1 MPDPHRGSEEAGR
14 GAVGLVCLVCFYPQA
29 WRTADP
35 RDPAHRCPGHALL
48 GHVSEALP
56 APPWPRPHAALVAS
70 LATPPPPPP
79 GRAGAQA
86 DLAALWAELAQPP
99 GPLRRSPPRL
109 PIPFPIPVLP
119 FLPSCPPPPPPLRSA
134 CLCSRHQCSSYLLL
148 GLRPRSEAGH
158 HPLWPAPGPSP
169 ANLDCVLSPT
179 YRSGSCYKLVSL
191 LTALSPTA
199 RPTSSQR
206 LKAATSSSSATS
218 RRQTTT
224 FGDKGQPRRSPSW
237 LHLLGHRF
245 GQLTNPLRGQS
256 FSLVSSLPAPR
267 VLSCPTKWLWGPRV
281 PGSQM
286 VDISVLLCTN
296 FAQLSFFFSKLQQF
310 HRCVHLDKNTKNKQ
324 TDKIRHLVQ
333 LLSTTWKKHLF
344 FSINIKHY

>member
-1 MPDPHRGSEEAGR
+1 M
-14 GAVGLVCLVCFYPQA
+14 
-29 WRTADP
+29 
-35 RDPAHRCPGHALL
+35 
-48 GHVSEALP
+48 
-56 APPWPRPHAALVAS
+56 
-70 LATPPPPPP
+70 
-79 GRAGAQA
+79 
-86 DLAALWAELAQPP
+86 
-99 GPLRRSPPRL
+99 
-109 PIPFPIPVLP
+109 
-119 FLPSCPPPPPPLRSA
+119 
-134 CLCSRHQCSSYLLL
+134 
-148 GLRPRSEAGH
+148 
-158 HPLWPAPGPSP
+158 
-169 ANLDCVLSPT
+169 DCVLSPT

-286 VDISVLLCTN
+286 VDISVLLCTSL
-296 FAQLSFFFSKLQQF
+296 AQLSFFFFQNCSSSTDVCIWTKILKTNRQNQALGPAPQYYLEKALVLFNKYQALLKKRKECLLMVKCYHWPLQ
-310 HRCVHLDKNTKNKQ
+310 
-324 TDKIRHLVQ
+324 
-333 LLSTTWKKHLF
+333 LSL
-344 FSINIKHY
+344 